1 MVYLFH
7 LPIGCGN
14 HPLHF
19 FTSQQS
25 PSVLHP
31 YYQQRTCCLRKEAL
45 SPWEAYAGMLSKQ
58 TWRRV
63 TACCIARHILRF
75 CLISALTLPH
85 YLCSFAVLKEM
96 LAQIIII
103 CFFHKSN
110 NKNIFL
116 DTVFEL
122 VRGSSSG
129 YRLVTWVVKLMKSLL
144 LSLVITGILLKGKWS
159 LNGKKENNFQLQ

>member
-1 MVYLFH
+1 
-7 LPIGCGN
+7 
-14 HPLHF
+14 
-19 FTSQQS
+19 
-25 PSVLHP
+25 
-31 YYQQRTCCLRKEAL
+31 
-45 SPWEAYAGMLSKQ
+45 
-58 TWRRV
+58 
-63 TACCIARHILRF
+63 
-75 CLISALTLPH
+75 
-85 YLCSFAVLKEM
+85 M

-144 LSLVITGILLKGKWS
+144 LSLVITGIRLKGKWS